1 MTIDHPGRVGGHSW
15 LRVAVVAAMLSTMA
29 VLALASTAVA
39 KSPTGE
45 YAVFTQCPGR
55 TNKAVEFCIYSVTKG
70 GEVKIGKTA
79 VPISSNIVLQGGYSY
94 NSKTEKEEFYGAS
107 NNETLSRTPLPVP
120 GGLLEMFPPE
130 HLSEPLKG
138 WIETYINEDSPTSV
152 FATTELVKPASDIGI
167 NTSNLFGGEGVALT
181 LPVRVHLENLFL
193 GLGCF
198 IGSSSHPIT
207 LNLTTGSTSPEPP
220 NKSITGHVGKLRQT
234 EDFNF
239 IELNPNTLV
248 DNSFSAPE
256 ASGCGAYGGFF
267 FELLV
272 DAVVNEK
279 LGLPSADGNNTAI
292 LSETQVK
299 EGVAE
304 DVVKS
309 EK

>member
-1 MTIDHPGRVGGHSW
+1 MKTDHPGRVGSRSR
-15 LRVAVVAAMLSTMA
+15 LRLAAVVAMLSTMA
-29 VLALASTAVA
+29 ALALASTAVA

-55 TNKAVEFCIYSVTKG
+55 TNKAVEFCIYSVTKS
-70 GEVKIGKTA
+70 GEVKLGKTA
-79 VPISSNIVLQGGYSY
+79 VPINKNIILQGGYSY

-107 NNETLSRTPLPVP
+107 NGETLSKTPLAVP
-120 GGLLEMFPPE
+120 GGLLEIFPPSF
-130 HLSEPLKG
+130 LPEPLKNLV
-138 WIETYINEDSPTSV
+138 EKYINEGNPTSV

-193 GLGCF
+193 GGGCY
-198 IGSSSHPIT
+198 IGSSSNPIT
-207 LNLTTGSTSPEPP
+207 LNLTTGETSPEPP
-220 NKSITGHVGKLRQT
+220 NKSIKGHVGKLRQT

-256 ASGCGAYGGFF
+256 ASGCGGFLI
-267 FELLV
+267 ELLE
-272 DAVVNEK
+272 DPIINGK

-292 LSETQVK
+292 LSETQIK

>member
-1 MTIDHPGRVGGHSW
+1 MMTDHPGRVGGYSW
-15 LRVAVVAAMLSTMA
+15 LRLAVVAAMLSTMA

-79 VPISSNIVLQGGYSY
+79 VPISNNIILQGGYSF
-94 NSKTEKEEFYGAS
+94 NEKTEKEEFYGAS
-107 NNETLSRTPLPVP
+107 NGETLSKTPLAVP
-120 GGLLEMFPPE
+120 GGLLEIFPPKF
-130 HLSEPLKG
+130 LPEPLKKLV
-138 WIETYINEDSPTSV
+138 EDFINEGNPTSV
-152 FATTELVKPASDIGI
+152 FATTELAKPASDIGI
-167 NTSNLFGGEGVALT
+167 NTSNLFGGEGVALS

-193 GLGCF
+193 GSGCY

-207 LNLTTGSTSPEPP
+207 LNLTTGSTSPDPP

-234 EDFNF
+234 EDFSF
-239 IELNPNTLV
+239 LELNPNTLV

-256 ASGCGAYGGFF
+256 ASGCGGFLI
-267 FELLV
+267 ELLE
-272 DAVVNEK
+272 DPIINEK

-292 LSETQVK
+292 LSETQIK

-304 DVVKS
+304 AVIKS

>member
-1 MTIDHPGRVGGHSW
+1 MMTDHPGRVGGHSW

-79 VPISSNIVLQGGYSY
+79 VPISKNIILQGGYTY
-94 NSKTEKEEFYGAS
+94 NNKTEKEEFFGAS
-107 NNETLSRTPLPVP
+107 NGETLSKTPLAVP
-120 GGLLEMFPPE
+120 GGLLEIFPPSF
-130 HLSEPLKG
+130 LPEPLKKLV
-138 WIETYINEDSPTSV
+138 EEYINEGNPTSV

-193 GLGCF
+193 GGGCY
-198 IGSSSHPIT
+198 IGSSSNPIT
-207 LNLTTGSTSPEPP
+207 LNLTTGTTSPEPP
-220 NKSITGHVGKLRQT
+220 NKPITGHVGKLRQT

-256 ASGCGAYGGFF
+256 ASGCGGFLI
-267 FELLV
+267 ELLEDPV
-272 DAVVNEK
+272 INKK

-292 LSETQVK
+292 LSETQIK